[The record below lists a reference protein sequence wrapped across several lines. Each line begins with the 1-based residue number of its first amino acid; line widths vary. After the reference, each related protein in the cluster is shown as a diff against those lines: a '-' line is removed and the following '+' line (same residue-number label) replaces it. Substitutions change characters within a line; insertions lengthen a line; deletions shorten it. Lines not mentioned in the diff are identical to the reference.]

1 MKRTFLH
8 LVQGLMMGTADSVP
22 GISGGTVALIVGIYG
37 RLLASIGHGFRTLL
51 ALARLN
57 GKAVRLH
64 AQGVEWGLV
73 GPLAAG
79 IATAIVIAARYV
91 PDLLESRPVESRA
104 FFLGLVIASLA
115 VPWAQIRDRSRR
127 SIVIAVTAAVPAFVL
142 SGLPPATVTDPRMWV
157 VFLGA
162 MVAVSAMILPGVS
175 GSYLLLVLGLYEPTL
190 RAVDDRNLVY
200 VAVFVVGMVLGL
212 GSFSLILGRLL
223 AKHHDV
229 TMAVLVGLMA
239 GSLRALWPWQTSS
252 RALQA
257 PSDPAFA
264 LILILLGAAI
274 VTGVHL
280 LTRVR
285 SSQPV
290 DS

>member
-1 MKRTFLH
+1 MTRTFLH

-51 ALARLN
+51 ALVRLD

-64 AQGVEWGLV
+64 ARGVEWSLV

-79 IATAIVIAARYV
+79 IATAIVIAARFV

-104 FFLGLVIASLA
+104 FFLGLVIASLG
-115 VPWAQIRDRSRR
+115 VPWAQIRDRTRR
-127 SIVIAVTAAVPAFVL
+127 SITIAIAAAVPAFVL
-142 SGLPPATVTDPRMWV
+142 SGFPPATVTDPRLWV

-162 MVAVSAMILPGVS
+162 TVAVSAMILPGVS

-190 RAVDDRNLVY
+190 RAVDDRNLAY

-264 LILILLGAAI
+264 LILILLGASI
-274 VTGVHL
+274 VIGVHL

-290 DS
+290 E